1 MPIDKSKIL
10 KLLQIFNLNISQE
23 YMLNT
28 SEHNLNN
35 LLEFYKEI
43 VPDWKQ
49 TYNKFNKRINT
60 SKDKSFDELLG
71 AQLSEEVSIDSLK
84 VSENAKEGK
93 NSREILIDDIMQ
105 RGRIVHLSNKI
116 GHELEHLYRATLK
129 EYIRINEIELP
140 NNNRDFNKVLSLMK
154 KAYSPTLDSAKK
166 EVAKEELKNF
176 GFKDEDFKENEK
188 LDDCNFEEFI
198 IGFNN
203 AMKIKDM
210 EIENINLIIKQNKI
224 KEVSYGYKEDTTAKK
239 GSLFVMDVL
248 NFGQFSVHIKS
259 SDLIEQ
265 LKSSPYQMPVY
276 SIETD
281 LLVDYKSEAAREFY
295 DNAISNNS
303 FDEKLGITDK
313 TIDKEKERRRLI
325 EQIRNLDMPKGK
337 KHELGVR
344 YGLGRKQLK
353 RIEAEGEDR
362 E

>member
-1 MPIDKSKIL
+1 MQIDKLRIL
-10 KLLQIFNLNISQE
+10 ELSQIFNTNIDQE

-28 SEHNLNN
+28 PDQNLNN

-49 TYNKFNKRINT
+49 KYNKFNKRINT
-60 SKDKSFDELLG
+60 SEDKIFDELLG
-71 AQLSEEVSIDSLK
+71 AQLPRNTSIDSLK
-84 VSENAKEGK
+84 ITPDSKEGK
-93 NSREILIDDIMQ
+93 NSREILIDSIMQ

-116 GHELEHLYRATLK
+116 GHEFEHLFRATLK
-129 EYIRINEIELP
+129 EYIRINEIKLP
-140 NNNRDFNKVLSLMK
+140 NYKRNFNKVLSLMR
-154 KAYSPTLDSAKK
+154 KAYSPTLDASKK
-166 EVAKEELKNF
+166 AVAKEELKNF
-176 GFKDEDFKENEK
+176 GFRDEDFEK
-188 LDDCNFEEFI
+188 GTHLDECNFESLI

-203 AMKIKDM
+203 SMKIKDM
-210 EIENINLIIKQNKI
+210 EIENIHLMIRENKV
-224 KEVSYGYKEDTTAKK
+224 KEISYGYKEDTTARR
-239 GSLFVMDVL
+239 GSLFVMDVM

-259 SDLIEQ
+259 TDLIEQ

-281 LLVDYKSEAAREFY
+281 LLVDYKSEAANEFY
-295 DNAISNNS
+295 EHAISNDE
-303 FDEKLGITDK
+303 FDKRLGITDK

-325 EQIRNLDMPKGK
+325 EQIRELDMPKGR

-362 E
+362 